1 MQVSDKEIKKILMG
15 NPSVVSEIEALM
27 EGIDD
32 PTYEIDSELVAEITD
47 KVMRMPDREDR
58 IAELKAKI
66 ESGNYNPT
74 SAEIVDSMIRRAIA
88 DSVK

>member
-32 PTYEIDSELVAEITD
+32 PTYEIDSELVAELTV